1 MRLFVVFH
9 FLVMGILRFRCAR
22 EVDGSMV
29 DVIGG
34 ESAANWLF
42 AGVNQRRSREAVRGG
57 KGEFGSMDSVL
68 DIGLAADIALDVRRG
83 ELVFSV
89 DFILGCGSLCAAF
102 GLACARYVGRVV
114 AG

>member
-1 MRLFVVFH
+1 
-9 FLVMGILRFRCAR
+9 
-22 EVDGSMV
+22 MV

-42 AGVNQRRSREAVRGG
+42 AGVNQRRSCEAVRGRE
-57 KGEFGSMDSVL
+57 GEFGSMDSVL
-68 DIGLAADIALDVRRG
+68 DIGLAADLALDVCGG
-83 ELVFSV
+83 ELVISV

-102 GLACARYVGRVV
+102 GLAGARD